1 LKIFSSLFQIFVLAG
16 DARPFIQLM
25 EEVAS
30 VEQFYHD
37 QMNQTNETNV
47 RPGDVGNTTEGRA
60 LVTDFKEKT
69 GDQDGWVF
77 PADVVNISSSA
88 SSPDTTTT
96 TTTSSTTTTT
106 TAPPMTPAY
115 RWTSPRILDGHPNRI
130 PTRVPVPWEKEA
142 NLLNV
147 VMTLMTLFIF
157 KLKDFLF
164 FLEI

>member
-1 LKIFSSLFQIFVLAG
+1 
-16 DARPFIQLM
+16 M
-25 EEVAS
+25 EEVTAAD
-30 VEQFYHD
+30 VEQLYHD
-37 QMNQTNETNV
+37 QMNQTDMV
-47 RPGDVGNTTEGRA
+47 SGDVGNTTEGRA
-60 LVTDFKEKT
+60 LVTDFEEKT

-77 PADVVNISSSA
+77 PAEVVNIPSST
-88 SSPDTTTT
+88 SSPDTTT

-106 TAPPMTPAY
+106 TAPSTTPAY

-164 FLEI
+164 FLET